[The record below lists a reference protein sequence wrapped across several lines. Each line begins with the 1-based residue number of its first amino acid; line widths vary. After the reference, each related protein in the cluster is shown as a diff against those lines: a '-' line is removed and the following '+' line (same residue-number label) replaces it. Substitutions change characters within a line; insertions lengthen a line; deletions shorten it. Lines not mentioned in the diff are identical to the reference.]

1 MNNNTEIQY
10 QDVRSDIKDGD
21 VLLYKGTGLFSYLI
35 KKITHSEYSHAGLA
49 VRWNDR
55 LMVMEAVRRGVIV
68 TPLSTN
74 IKKYHGDVEWFRC
87 KEKISDEKRLLIINF
102 AQKELGKKY
111 SILGVLWVAYHIL
124 LKKPFTE
131 GESDITSKRLFCSLY
146 VALSYNQASLDL
158 DLARGKP
165 DYLTTPDDIRF
176 SPLLEIGGILKNKKN
191 I

>member
-1 MNNNTEIQY
+1 MNKSTEIQY
-10 QDVRSDIKDGD
+10 QDIRSNIKDAD
-21 VLLYKGTGLFSYLI
+21 ILLYKGTGLFSYLI
-35 KKITHSEYSHAGLA
+35 KKITRSEYSHAGLA

-55 LMVMEAVRRGVIV
+55 LMVMEAVGRGVIV

-74 IKKYHGDVEWFRC
+74 VRKYHGDVEWFQC
-87 KEKISDEKRLLIINF
+87 KEKISDEKRLLIIQF

-111 SILGVLWVAYHIL
+111 SILGVLWIAYHIL

-131 GESDITSKRLFCSLY
+131 SESDITSKRLFCSLY
-146 VALSYNQASLDL
+146 VASSYNQASLNL

-165 DYLTTPDDIRF
+165 DYLTTPDDIRL
-176 SPLLEIGGILKNKKN
+176 SPLLEIGGILKNNKN